1 MRKFKSMKIN
11 EEFNKKF
18 EEDLKEIKE
27 KLHAEKLSDEFK
39 ANLQARLEEEL
50 NKPSDKKERKIHFPA
65 VTKRLAAACAC
76 LIIFFSSCITFADD
90 IENVIYKIFGNTDK
104 VVEEAIANGNYKK
117 IDMEYVEDNGVSIK
131 VDYVVV
137 EENNLYIAFNVLAE
151 EEFNEIHIEDF
162 EIKNKNDYILYSNKD
177 SKLSN
182 VTVTYKE
189 ENVTFNNA
197 IIIYKLT
204 SDNENFEKLNELKT
218 NCQKIIFIKNNNKI
232 VKEGNWDIDINLQI
246 NDG

>member
-11 EEFNKKF
+11 EEEFNKKF

-90 IENVIYKIFGNTDK
+90 IENVIFRIFGNTDK

-117 IDMEYVEDNGVSIK
+117 IDMDYVEDNGVSIK
-131 VDYVVV
+131 IDYVVAK
-137 EENNLYIAFNVLAE
+137 EEQLYIAFNILSKE
-151 EEFNEIHIEDF
+151 KFDEIYIKDIKIEDQNDF
-162 EIKNKNDYILYSNKD
+162 IVYTNNGGIQGVKVTFDEENLNNNNSIIAYDIKSNNYDFEELKELKIKCDKINVIKNEAEKNIKGLWEFKIEIK
-177 SKLSN
+177 
-182 VTVTYKE
+182 
-189 ENVTFNNA
+189 
-197 IIIYKLT
+197 
-204 SDNENFEKLNELKT
+204 
-218 NCQKIIFIKNNNKI
+218 
-232 VKEGNWDIDINLQI
+232 
-246 NDG
+246 

>member
-1 MRKFKSMKIN
+1 MRKFKSMKN
-11 EEFNKKF
+11 NEEEFNKKF

-90 IENVIYKIFGNTDK
+90 IENVIFRIFGNTDK

-131 VDYVVV
+131 VDYVVA
-137 EENNLYIAFNVLAE
+137 EKNQLYIAFNVLTE
-151 EEFNEIHIEDF
+151 EEFDEIHFNKIIIKDQNDF
-162 EIKNKNDYILYSNKD
+162 LIYSNNENTGWKTTFNEENITNKNS
-177 SKLSN
+177 S
-182 VTVTYKE
+182 V
-189 ENVTFNNA
+189 
-197 IIIYKLT
+197 IYKL
-204 SDNENFEKLNELKT
+204 LNEIDYRDELI
-218 NCQKIIFIKNNNKI
+218 KINVCCDEICFFDGKNEKIKK
-232 VKEGNWDIDINLQI
+232 GNWDFNIDL
-246 NDG
+246 

>member
-1 MRKFKSMKIN
+1 MRKFKSMKN
-11 EEFNKKF
+11 NEEEFNKKF

-90 IENVIYKIFGNTDK
+90 IENVIFKIFGNTDK

-131 VDYVVV
+131 VDYVVL
-137 EENNLYIAFNVLAE
+137 EENQLYIAFNVLSE
-151 EEFNEIHIEDF
+151 KEFDETHLKAININDQKNYCIYSSN
-162 EIKNKNDYILYSNKD
+162 KNKVYNMM
-177 SKLSN
+177 
-182 VTVTYKE
+182 YKE
-189 ENVTFNNA
+189 ENISNKNSV
-197 IIIYKLT
+197 IIYDVK
-204 SDNENFEKLNELKT
+204 NEEYKFDELST
-218 NCQKIIFIKNNNKI
+218 LKIKCDLINIIKGEENK
-232 VKEGNWDIDINLQI
+232 DITGVWELEVNIK
-246 NDG
+246 

>member
-11 EEFNKKF
+11 EEEFNKKF

-90 IENVIYKIFGNTDK
+90 IENVILELFGNTDK
-104 VVEEAIANGNYKK
+104 IIENAIANGNYKK
-117 IDMEYVEDNGVSIK
+117 IDMEYVEDNGISIK
-131 VDYVVV
+131 IDYIVL
-137 EENNLYIAFNVLAE
+137 EKNNLYVIFNAFSE
-151 EEFNEIHIEDF
+151 ENFDEIHVEDF
-162 EIKNKNDYILYSNKD
+162 DIRTENDLTLYSYNDK
-177 SKLSN
+177 KISN
-182 VTVTYKE
+182 VTVIYKE
-189 ENVTFNNA
+189 QNVTSNNA
-197 IIIYKLT
+197 IITYKLT
-204 SDNENFEKLNELKT
+204 SDDVDLEILNSLSI
-218 NCQKIIFIKNNNKI
+218 NCKKIFFIKDNNKI
-232 VKEGNWDIDINLQI
+232 IKEGNWNININL
-246 NDG
+246 